1 MECSLTAL
9 FFLARN
15 SRGEA
20 ACTAQACLMA
30 LTIPLTAVYHHLVC
44 KAFNPLLIFSPTS
57 IGDRL
62 SSRSAKPFSF
72 EHKALVSDSV
82 IRIPKDDLG
91 IGSNEAA
98 QLREALR
105 STPVLEDDATI
116 TSSGKI
122 TLLK

>member
-9 FFLARN
+9 FFLARD
-15 SRGEA
+15 SQGEA

-30 LTIPLTAVYHHLVC
+30 LAIPLTAVYHHLVR
-44 KAFNPLLIFSPTS
+44 KAFNPLLIFSPTT
-57 IGDRL
+57 IGDTL
-62 SSRSAKPFSF
+62 PFRSVKPFTF
-72 EHKALVSDSV
+72 EPRALTSASV

-98 QLREALR
+98 QLREALK
-105 STPVLEDDATI
+105 STPVLEDEATI
-116 TSSGKI
+116 TSSGRI

>member
-9 FFLARN
+9 FFLSRN

-20 ACTAQACLMA
+20 ACTAQGCLMA
-30 LTIPLTAVYHHLVC
+30 FTIPLTVVYHHLVC
-44 KAFNPLLIFSPTS
+44 KAFNPLLTFSPTS

-72 EHKALVSDSV
+72 EHKALASASA

-122 TLLK
+122 TLLR